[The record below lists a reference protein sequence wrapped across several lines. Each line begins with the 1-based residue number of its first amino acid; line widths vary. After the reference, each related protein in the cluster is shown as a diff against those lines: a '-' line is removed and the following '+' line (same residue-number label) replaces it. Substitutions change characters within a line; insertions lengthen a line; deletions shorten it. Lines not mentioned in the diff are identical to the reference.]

1 MPIEII
7 DCDDGIGNI
16 IVTRGMVTDQE
27 LIDSLE
33 RHLTHDVNIRLVFKF
48 LKIVRDT
55 TQKI

>member
-7 DCDDGIGNI
+7 DCDNGIGNI

-33 RHLTHDVNIRLVFKF
+33 RHLKHDKEKFKKYKYILF
-48 LKIVRDT
+48 NHT
-55 TQKI
+55 A

>member
-33 RHLTHDVNIRLVFKF
+33 RHLTHDKEKFKNTNIF
-48 LKIVRDT
+48 LLI
-55 TQKI
+55 TQH